1 MTHSRNIGRMINMIK
16 SMTGFG
22 RGEATRDN
30 ITFTVD
36 VKSVNH
42 RYSDISVRMPRMVS
56 ALEQKVREYVSS
68 MLNRGKIDI
77 YINYD
82 SFGQD
87 TKVMLDT
94 NLAAAYVDSL
104 NVLKEQFGIK
114 DEISLSLLT
123 RFSDILKLDT
133 EEQDVDYLWSILFE
147 ALEKAVSSLV
157 DMRIREGERLHQ
169 DMLLKLVNIKNIVE
183 DIKVMSADI
192 TDEYKAKL
200 FEKIK
205 ELTKD
210 IQPDESRILTEV
222 AIFADKSSIDEEIVR
237 LGSHLEEFKKTLN
250 IKASIGKKLDFIVQE
265 MNREINTIGSKS
277 SNLSVINNVISIKTE
292 IEKIREQIQNIE

>member
-1 MTHSRNIGRMINMIK
+1 MIK

>member
-1 MTHSRNIGRMINMIK
+1 MIK

-22 RGEATRDN
+22 RGEATRNN
-30 ITFTVD
+30 ITVTVD

-42 RYSDISVRMPRMVS
+42 RYSDISVRMPRAVQ

-68 MLNRGKIDI
+68 KLNRGKIDI

-87 TKVMLDT
+87 TKVKLDT

-123 RFSDILKLDT
+123 KFSDILKIDT
-133 EEQDVDYLWSILFE
+133 EEQDVDFLWSILSE

-157 DMRIREGERLHQ
+157 DMRSGEGERLHK
-169 DMLLKLVNIKNIVE
+169 DMLLKLDDIKNILS
-183 DIKVMSADI
+183 DIKEMSAGLA
-192 TDEYKAKL
+192 DEYKEKL

-210 IQPDESRILTEV
+210 IKPDENRILTEV
-222 AIFADKSSIDEEIVR
+222 AIFADKAGIDEEIVR

-250 IKASIGKKLDFIVQE
+250 IKTPIGKKLDFIVQE

-277 SNLSVINNVISIKTE
+277 SNLDVVNNVISIKTE

>member
-1 MTHSRNIGRMINMIK
+1 MIK

-22 RGEATRDN
+22 RGEATRNN
-30 ITFTVD
+30 ITVTVD

-42 RYSDISVRMPRMVS
+42 RYSDISVRMPRAVQ

-68 MLNRGKIDI
+68 KLNRGKIDI

-87 TKVMLDT
+87 TKVKLDT

-123 RFSDILKLDT
+123 KFSDILKIDT
-133 EEQDVDYLWSILFE
+133 EEQDVDFLWSILSE

-157 DMRIREGERLHQ
+157 DMRSGEGERLHK
-169 DMLLKLVNIKNIVE
+169 DMLLKLDDIKNILA
-183 DIKVMSADI
+183 DIKEMSASLA
-192 TDEYKAKL
+192 DEYKEKL

-210 IQPDESRILTEV
+210 IKPDENRILTEV
-222 AIFADKSSIDEEIVR
+222 AIFADKAGIDEEIVR

-250 IKASIGKKLDFIVQE
+250 IKTPIGKKLDFIVQE

-277 SNLSVINNVISIKTE
+277 SNLDVVNNVISIKTE

>member
-1 MTHSRNIGRMINMIK
+1 MIK

-22 RGEATRDN
+22 RGEATKDN
-30 ITFTVD
+30 ITFSVD
-36 VKSVNH
+36 IRSVNH
-42 RYSDISVRMPRMVS
+42 RYSDISVRMPRTVS
-56 ALEQKVREYVSS
+56 ILEEKVREHLGSK
-68 MLNRGKIDI
+68 LNRGKIDV

-87 TKVMLDT
+87 TKVKLDT
-94 NLAAAYVDSL
+94 NLASAYVDSL

-133 EEQDVDYLWSILFE
+133 EEKDVDFLWSILNE
-147 ALEKAVSSLV
+147 ALEQAVSSLL
-157 DMRIREGERLHQ
+157 DMRSREGERLRK
-169 DMLLKLVNIKNIVE
+169 DMLEKLDNINAIVL
-183 DIKVMSADI
+183 DIKEKSAGLV
-192 TDEYKAKL
+192 DEYRTKL
-200 FEKIK
+200 YDKIK

-210 IQPDESRILTEV
+210 IQLDDSRILTEV
-222 AIFADKSSIDEEIVR
+222 AIFADKSSVDEEIVR

-250 IKASIGKKLDFIVQE
+250 LKTPIGKKLDFIVQE
-265 MNREINTIGSKS
+265 MNREVNTIGSKS
-277 SNLSVINNVISIKTE
+277 GEIGVINNVIAIKTE

>member
-1 MTHSRNIGRMINMIK
+1 MIHMIK

-22 RGEATRDN
+22 RGEATKDN
-30 ITFTVD
+30 ITFSVD
-36 VKSVNH
+36 IRSVNH
-42 RYSDISVRMPRMVS
+42 RYSDISVRMPRTVS
-56 ALEQKVREYVSS
+56 ILEEKVREHLGSK
-68 MLNRGKIDI
+68 LNRGKIDV

-87 TKVMLDT
+87 TKVKLDT
-94 NLAAAYVDSL
+94 NLASAYVDSL

-133 EEQDVDYLWSILFE
+133 EEKDVDFLWSILNE
-147 ALEKAVSSLV
+147 ALEQAVSSLL
-157 DMRIREGERLHQ
+157 DMRSREGERLRK
-169 DMLLKLVNIKNIVE
+169 DMLEKLDNINAIVL
-183 DIKVMSADI
+183 DIKEKSAGLV
-192 TDEYKAKL
+192 DEYRTKL
-200 FEKIK
+200 YDKIK

-210 IQPDESRILTEV
+210 IQLDDSRILTEV
-222 AIFADKSSIDEEIVR
+222 AIFADKSSVDEEIVR

-250 IKASIGKKLDFIVQE
+250 LKTPIGKKLDFIVQE
-265 MNREINTIGSKS
+265 MNREVNTIGSKS
-277 SNLSVINNVISIKTE
+277 GEIGVINNVIAIKTE

>member
-1 MTHSRNIGRMINMIK
+1 MIK

-22 RGEATRDN
+22 RGEASQDN
-30 ITFTVD
+30 ITFSVD
-36 VKSVNH
+36 IKTVNH

-56 ALEQKVREYVSS
+56 ALEEKVREYISS
-68 MLNRGKIDI
+68 KLNRGKIDV

-87 TKVMLDT
+87 TKVKLDT

-104 NVLKEQFGIK
+104 NILKQQFGIK

-133 EEQDVDYLWSILFE
+133 EEQDLDSLWSILSA
-147 ALEKAVSSLV
+147 ALEQAVNGLLE
-157 DMRIREGERLHQ
+157 MRSREGERLRK
-169 DMLLKLVNIKNIVE
+169 DMLLKLDNIKTTVDE
-183 DIKVMSADI
+183 IKLKSADLV
-192 TDEYKAKL
+192 DVYKNKL
-200 FEKIK
+200 YEKIK

-210 IQPDESRILTEV
+210 IQLDENRLLTEV

-237 LGSHLEEFKKTLN
+237 LGSHIEEFKKTLFIN
-250 IKASIGKKLDFIVQE
+250 ASIGKKLDFIVQE
-265 MNREINTIGSKS
+265 MNREVNTIGSKS
-277 SNLSVINNVISIKTE
+277 SDLGVVNNVIEIKSE

>member
-1 MTHSRNIGRMINMIK
+1 MIK

-22 RGEATRDN
+22 RGEATKDN

-36 VKSVNH
+36 IKSVNH
-42 RYSDISVRMPRMVS
+42 RYSDISVRMPRIVQ

-68 MLNRGKIDI
+68 KLNRGKIDI

-87 TKVMLDT
+87 TKVKLDI

-114 DEISLSLLT
+114 DELSLSLLT
-123 RFSDILKLDT
+123 RFTDILKLDT
-133 EEQDVDYLWSILFE
+133 EEQDIDFLWSILLE
-147 ALEKAVSSLV
+147 ALEKSVSSLV
-157 DMRIREGERLHQ
+157 SMRSSEGERLHK
-169 DMLLKLVNIKNIVE
+169 DMLLKLDNIKDTVE
-183 DIKVMSADI
+183 DIKAMSAGLA
-192 TDEYKAKL
+192 DEYRAKL
-200 FEKIK
+200 YERIK

-210 IQPDESRILTEV
+210 IQPDENRILTEV
-222 AIFADKSSIDEEIVR
+222 AIFADKSGIDEEIVR

-250 IKASIGKKLDFIVQE
+250 IKTPIGKKLDFIVQE
-265 MNREINTIGSKS
+265 MNREVNTIGSKS
-277 SNLSVINNVISIKTE
+277 SNLGVVNNVISIKTE